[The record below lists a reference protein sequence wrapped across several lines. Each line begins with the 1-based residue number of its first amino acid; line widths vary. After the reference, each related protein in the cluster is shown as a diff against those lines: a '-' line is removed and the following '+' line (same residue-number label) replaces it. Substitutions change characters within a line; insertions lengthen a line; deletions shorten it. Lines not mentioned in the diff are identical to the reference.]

1 MKTLLAMLNDGLIYL
16 TMMRMMKG
24 CFQWAR
30 TKKKLVFSQ
39 MNEEEILRKNLWD
52 FEQKHGHTYL
62 MDDDSEQKKQ
72 EQKSV

>member
-1 MKTLLAMLNDGLIYL
+1 
-16 TMMRMMKG
+16 
-24 CFQWAR
+24 
-30 TKKKLVFSQ
+30 